1 MDPYV
6 NPLYIE
12 RMHLNWT
19 VYYPTA
25 RVSHYKKDV
34 LPEFAGLPVVDFRN
48 LPENPDG
55 TFTDAACE
63 LLFRSFPMESHAR
76 FAQMIPD
83 EIVPLSAY
91 LDRAQALGVLTYV
104 KEV

>member
-12 RMHLNWT
+12 RMRLCWT
-19 VYYPTA
+19 VYYPA
-25 RVSHYKKDV
+25 IRVSHYKKDM

-63 LLFRSFPMESHAR
+63 LLFRSFPVETHAPYVDI
-76 FAQMIPD
+76 IPED
-83 EIVPLSAY
+83 IVSLTTY
-91 LDRAQALGVLTYV
+91 LDRAKALGVLTYV
-104 KEV
+104 KEA

>member
-12 RMHLNWT
+12 RQHLCWT
-19 VYYPTA
+19 VYYPA
-25 RVSHYKKDV
+25 IRVSHYTNDV
-34 LPEFAGLPVVDFRN
+34 LPEFAGLPVVDLRK

-55 TFTDAACE
+55 GFTDAACE
-63 LLFRSFPMESHAR
+63 LLFRSFPVESHAH
-76 FAQMIPD
+76 FTQIIPD
-83 EIVPLSAY
+83 GIVPLSVY

-104 KEV
+104 KEA